1 MTNEKDLQNI
11 LIKASLRAVSKQHH
25 NGSFEAGCNGP
36 YKHSETPVRN
46 TAHWLSVFSYALRSN
61 KLNSQERKYVENS
74 SQKAVNYLLSNNS
87 RPHKK
92 SFFCRSAK
100 KKDSCNGLIGQAWT
114 IEGLIRAYNELDIEE
129 ARNVA
134 LEVFLLHPFDYEK
147 GIWKRVEIDGTIL
160 GFDFTFNHQL
170 WFAAIAIQL
179 NDPSAEKMVKC
190 FLDLIGQNVDIYSD
204 GVIFHATNIA
214 KYDFLKLSDIPGYLK
229 ALLREFQKPR
239 LKKALYIKSVGYHSF
254 NLYAYAILKKYFPFH
269 GFWKSETFL
278 KMLSTTNNKDF
289 LDNLDKGPY
298 GWPYNPTGIELAYVG
313 KVFSLGEEYVQK
325 WLSMQ
330 YKKTYDS
337 VSDDLM
343 TKGSPDITT
352 SSARIYEAV
361 RIVDSSV

>member
-1 MTNEKDLQNI
+1 MTNEDLRNI
-11 LIKASLRAVSKQHH
+11 LIKASLRAVLKQHD

-46 TAHWLSVFSYALRSN
+46 TAHWLSVFCYAIKSN
-61 KLNSQERKYVENS
+61 KLNLQERKYIENS
-74 SQKAVNYLLSNNS
+74 SHKAVNYLLSNNS
-87 RPHKK
+87 RPNKK
-92 SFFCRSAK
+92 SFFCRSSK
-100 KKDSCNGLIGQAWT
+100 GKDSCNGLIGQAWT
-114 IEGLIRAYNELDIEE
+114 IEGLIRVYNELNIEE

-134 LEVFLLHPFDYEK
+134 LEVFFLHPFDYEK
-147 GIWKRVEIDGTIL
+147 GIWKRVEVDGNIL

-179 NDPSAEKMVKC
+179 EDARAEKMVKR
-190 FLDLIGQNVDIYSD
+190 FLDLVGQNVDIYSD
-204 GVIFHATNIA
+204 GILFHATNIV
-214 KYDFLKLSDIPGYLK
+214 KYNFLKLSDIPSYII

-239 LKKALYIKSVGYHSF
+239 LKKTLYIKSVGYHSF
-254 NLYAYAILKKYFPFH
+254 NLYAYAILKKYFPSH
-269 GFWKSETFL
+269 GFWKSEIFL
-278 KMLSTTNNKDF
+278 KMISITNNKAF

-313 KVFSLGEEYVQK
+313 KIFSLGDGYVQK

-343 TKGSPDITT
+343 IKGSADITT
-352 SSARIYEAV
+352 SSARIYEAT
-361 RIVDSSV
+361 RIADKSL